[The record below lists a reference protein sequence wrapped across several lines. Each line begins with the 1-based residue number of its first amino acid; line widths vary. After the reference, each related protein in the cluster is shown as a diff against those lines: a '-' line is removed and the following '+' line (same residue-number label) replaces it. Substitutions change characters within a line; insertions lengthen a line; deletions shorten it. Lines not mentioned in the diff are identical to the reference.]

1 MSWLTWF
8 HSTALNA
15 IPSGQGLTAV
25 PSHHQDCKERTEIF
39 FLLVTGSYS
48 DIPREQLH
56 FLHAR
61 NIPRAVKLNTAAAMS
76 MATWTSVGSPSA
88 APRKEKKIPF
98 RREKSPY
105 YTFYG
110 FPPSGSG
117 TTCRQHGGKKKKNP
131 PRQFFQQIHQ
141 RVHLGMKSQRNL
153 QLDQPGVTF
162 RKVKAQPHRH
172 VPCGA
177 LPAGTIRPE
186 ALRNP

>member
-1 MSWLTWF
+1 MASQEACGHPMSWLTWF

-88 APRKEKKIPF
+88 APRKEKK
-98 RREKSPY
+98 SPLEEINPL
-105 YTFYG
+105 TIHFMA
-110 FPPSGSG
+110 FHHLAVAQHAGSMG
-117 TTCRQHGGKKKKNP
+117 VKKKKIP
-131 PRQFFQQIHQ
+131 PDSFFSRYTRESI
-141 RVHLGMKSQRNL
+141 
-153 QLDQPGVTF
+153 
-162 RKVKAQPHRH
+162 
-172 VPCGA
+172 
-177 LPAGTIRPE
+177 
-186 ALRNP
+186 